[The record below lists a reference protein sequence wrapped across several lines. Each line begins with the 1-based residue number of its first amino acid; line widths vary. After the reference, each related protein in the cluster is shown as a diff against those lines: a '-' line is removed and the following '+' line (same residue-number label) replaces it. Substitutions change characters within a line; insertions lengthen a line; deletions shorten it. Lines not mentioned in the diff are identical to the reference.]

1 MNPHPGWLD
10 RLRTVP
16 SSIARALGSTSC
28 RTANGPG
35 AAHAEWDTAR
45 AVPMRTDPLDGHD
58 DILGLVVARRHP
70 TGWFLSARCRPGL
83 APVDHQNLR
92 EFITVRVYLLLRGGP
107 TTGSWAQTGPTE
119 WLARFGSED
128 RVLDVHVPEVVPL
141 GWA

>member
-1 MNPHPGWLD
+1 MNRRPGWLD
-10 RLRTVP
+10 RLGSVP

-28 RTANGPG
+28 RPAPG
-35 AAHAEWDTAR
+35 AGVVHPEWDTAR
-45 AVPMRTDPLDGHD
+45 AVPLRTDPLHSHG

-70 TGWFLSARCRPGL
+70 TGWFLSARCRSGL
-83 APVDHQNLR
+83 APADHENLR

-119 WLARFGSED
+119 WLARFGKED